1 MKKTSIIFGAIVIVL
16 LMVSSATAVPQT
28 HSQTKIIQMNEKD
41 MLIDNL
47 KEIIQKSK
55 PCPML
60 GWWILLALVSA
71 WFGTLA
77 AIDFWES
84 VVEGDQSFLEWLL
97 DMLFGPN
104 FPSYN

>member
-1 MKKTSIIFGAIVIVL
+1 MKKTLIIFGAIAIVM

-41 MLIDNL
+41 VLTNNV
-47 KEIIQKSK
+47 KEITQESK
-55 PCPML
+55 PCPMI
-60 GWWILLALVSA
+60 GGWILFFLLSV
-71 WFGTLA
+71 WFGTLV

-84 VVEGDQSFLEWLL
+84 VVEGDQSFFEWFF